1 MSIRRGLQDFLVAT
15 YLESISDIRI
25 GEGDHA
31 YARLALLS
39 ETPYSID
46 NEESPYENRI
56 QFYISNLKNIFVD
69 DESESEVVR
78 KEHIWDF
85 LKDKVIILRPSVK
98 LDRDKIFYKGNSP
111 ILIKK
116 NPGFDANVPHLV
128 MIPVFSVNNTN
139 LNISNKNDF
148 ETSLRNQKS
157 IGILNQ
163 PWSHEK
169 DDIPDA
175 IIWNSG
181 EQLTLYGGISEQSVS
196 YSGMSFRFEDD
207 EIKRIEIKS
216 NNDIWYSQ
224 QYTTEDMDILFIDKA
239 TLLGL
244 NKGEESLSEIN
255 DENKGP
261 QKAVEEMK
269 KETEFEEVDL
279 IQKLKYIVSKKHLYY
294 RDEDLV
300 NFHTAMKSDG
310 LVILSGLSGTGKSQL
325 VQAYSEAL
333 GLPSTNIDFI
343 PVRPYWADDSDLI
356 GYADTVNSVYRPG
369 DSGLVDIL
377 VNAEKNQNQLY
388 VIVFD
393 EMNLARVEHYFS
405 QFLSILEMK
414 SESRSVQLYNDEL
427 EARMYNKENYPA
439 SISIKNNILFVGT
452 INTDESTFQL
462 SDKVL
467 DRSNVIRL
475 NMVPFYE
482 NAHEDSNQK
491 SESTNMHDKKQRVSL
506 DKYEQFKKVSLNKK
520 LTRDEKT
527 MLWKIQE
534 CLSSVDR
541 NIGIGW
547 RIVTQIDDYLSNLP
561 QIESVD
567 RTVAL
572 DMQLEQRVWT
582 KIRGSEEQLR
592 GLLGSN
598 EGTVFEKG
606 KLEQILD
613 EYSNSSDFEKSRE
626 MLRNKAKD
634 LKLYGFTV

>member
-1 MSIRRGLQDFLVAT
+1 MGFL
-15 YLESISDIRI
+15 ISVRI
-25 GEGDHA
+25 N
-31 YARLALLS
+31 Y
-39 ETPYSID
+39 
-46 NEESPYENRI
+46 RI
-56 QFYISNLKNIFVD
+56 CLSNLKNIFVD

-414 SESRSVQLYNDEL
+414 SESRSIQLYNDEL